1 MSDNSPKGWWVGLGA
16 LAVRKENYFLKCVGK
31 EKNKLRV
38 GVCRKNCNK
47 SFCINSERMQK
58 VLLQCA

>member
-38 GVCRKNCNK
+38 GVCRKIPIK
-47 SFCINSERMQK
+47 D
-58 VLLQCA
+58 L